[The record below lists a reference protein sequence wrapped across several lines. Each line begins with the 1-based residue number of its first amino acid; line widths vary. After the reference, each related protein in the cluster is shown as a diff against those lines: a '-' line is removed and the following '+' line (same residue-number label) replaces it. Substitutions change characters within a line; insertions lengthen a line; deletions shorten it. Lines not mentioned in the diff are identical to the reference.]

1 MMRVVLADDEPLALR
16 RLLRAL
22 EAVAGITVVGVASDG
37 DAALQRIIE
46 LVPDLAILDIEMPG
60 RSGLAVA
67 AAIPAER
74 RPEIVFLTAFDRYAA
89 DAFSVEA
96 VDYLLKP
103 VRAERLVQALAR
115 ASRRRAERLTG
126 RDPGMLPSTADLDGH
141 TLHLP
146 NRDGG
151 RDLPQAQIVW
161 IEAAK
166 DYALIYTF
174 TRSHILRVTMA
185 ELAQQ
190 LHPSILRVHRS
201 AFVAAAVVQRRVRI
215 ERGLFSLLLLDGT
228 RVQVGPSYAQSVK
241 AHLKALRPELD

>member
-60 RSGLAVA
+60 R
-67 AAIPAER
+67 
-74 RPEIVFLTAFDRYAA
+74 LTAFDRYAA